1 MGITATLFS
10 SVPNT
15 DSSQTN
21 TPISRPYIVD
31 EISTSGENMTTFVGQ
46 SSSLDPFTIATD
58 IGAAP
63 YKEDKFTAFPDV
75 KMGIG
80 SKITLY
86 RAPSYTI
93 VDGKK
98 TYVARSWTRTVGEL
112 LAERNTEIGD
122 DDKINFAKD
131 FELMD
136 KMEIRIIR
144 VALTNLRIPQKV
156 DYKVVK
162 KEDKTLDKGKINIEQ
177 KGQSGEKVL
186 TYQLRRED
194 GVEVSR
200 KLISTEITKEPVE
213 EIQIIGT
220 KPVITGWCRYND
232 IVLAASIKN
241 GLDPD
246 RLCSLMRKESNGHAD
261 SVSGGGHLGL
271 FQYTEG
277 FWADASAKAGYAGA
291 SWMDPTAQIYTTAWA
306 VTHGYAGRW
315 SGTFK

>member
-1 MGITATLFS
+1 MGISATLFS
-10 SVPNT
+10 SVSNT
-15 DSSQTN
+15 DSSLSKAL
-21 TPISRPYIVD
+21 ISRPYIVD
-31 EISTSGENMTTFVGQ
+31 EISTIGANTTTYVGQ

-58 IGAAP
+58 IGVAP

-86 RAPSYTI
+86 RAPSYTVI
-93 VDGKK
+93 DGKK
-98 TYVARSWTRTVGEL
+98 SSVVRSWTKTVGEL
-112 LAERNTEIGD
+112 LAEQKTEIGD

-136 KMEIRIIR
+136 KMEIKIIR

-156 DYKVVK
+156 DYKIVK
-162 KEDKTLDKGKINIEQ
+162 KEDNTLNKGKINISQ
-177 KGQSGEKVL
+177 KGQYGEKVL

-200 KLISTEITKEPVE
+200 KLILTEQTKDPVE

-232 IVLAASIKN
+232 LVLAASIKN

-246 RLCSLMRKESNGHAD
+246 KLCNLMKIESWGHAD

-277 FWADASAKAGYAGA
+277 FWADASSKAGYAGA
-291 SWMDPTAQIYTTAWA
+291 SWSDPSAQIYTTAWA
-306 VTHGYAGRW
+306 VTHGYASRW